1 MVYVVKR
8 DGTKEQFNRK
18 KIERAM
24 EKAFIQV
31 EGKLDNYD
39 VAKITNIADYIE
51 NKSKDE
57 ELTVENIKKFVR
69 LTKLTDSHV
78 DTYIMLTT
86 FFKGYLTDIK
96 GNIVKLKTYNGEIT
110 LKYIG
115 ETNDD
120 LLERF
125 VDEKKIDLLAQEK
138 IEVPFLS
145 DLYHFLNLGEYLVIR
160 RTDTD
165 KTLMFKQL

>member
-31 EGKLDNYD
+31 EGELDNYD

-57 ELTVENIKKFVR
+57 ELTVEKIRKSKK
-69 LTKLTDSHV
+69 
-78 DTYIMLTT
+78 
-86 FFKGYLTDIK
+86 
-96 GNIVKLKTYNGEIT
+96 
-110 LKYIG
+110 
-115 ETNDD
+115 
-120 LLERF
+120 
-125 VDEKKIDLLAQEK
+125 
-138 IEVPFLS
+138 
-145 DLYHFLNLGEYLVIR
+145 FLNLI
-160 RTDTD
+160 
-165 KTLMFKQL
+165 